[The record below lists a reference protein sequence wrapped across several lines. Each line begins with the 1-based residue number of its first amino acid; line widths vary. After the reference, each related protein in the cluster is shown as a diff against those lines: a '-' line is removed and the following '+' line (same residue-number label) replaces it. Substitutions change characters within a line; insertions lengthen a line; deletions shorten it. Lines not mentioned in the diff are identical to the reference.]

1 MPAYMGLLNVIMGTA
16 AILILA
22 TAYVMDLSPD
32 IEVDVSL
39 LSSLYWIGG
48 VLLFVNSLTWIE
60 DVFSVLKEKII
71 SFRK

>member
-1 MPAYMGLLNVIMGTA
+1 MPVYIGLLNVIMGTT
-16 AILILA
+16 AILVLA
-22 TAYVMDLSPD
+22 IAYVMDLSPD
-32 IEVDVSL
+32 IKVDASL
-39 LSSLYWIGG
+39 LSSLYWTGG